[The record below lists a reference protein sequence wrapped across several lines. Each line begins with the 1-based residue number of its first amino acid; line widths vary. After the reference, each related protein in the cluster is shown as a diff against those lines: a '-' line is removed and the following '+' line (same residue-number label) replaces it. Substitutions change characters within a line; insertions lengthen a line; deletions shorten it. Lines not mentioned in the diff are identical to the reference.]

1 MSWDASSKVSVKA
14 VGSAKK
20 YSDLCERVTSLT
32 VTSKHTPPRRTQGSK
47 EQAVQKQSET
57 VNCAET
63 ISSQSS
69 GCDYYISN
77 NERHSDVPTITT
89 HDLKRD
95 VTVKANKHKH
105 NIALQCD
112 WSGEEIFRK
121 LSSSLRIPL
130 DRLKLIHKGRLLTPD
145 SVAPFVKSGAL
156 FQALG
161 EECAD
166 ERGLSAD
173 DIDVIMRRM
182 SVDRNAA
189 VSALRQHSNLLD
201 ALLFLGNTSS

>member
-1 MSWDASSKVSVKA
+1 MSWDASSKVTVKTL
-14 VGSAKK
+14 GSAKK

-32 VTSKHTPPRRTQGSK
+32 VNSKPTPKPKTKVSERQT
-47 EQAVQKQSET
+47 VQKQSET
-57 VNCAET
+57 VNCTEAAASE
-63 ISSQSS
+63 SSD
-69 GCDYYISN
+69 CDYYISN
-77 NERHSDVPTITT
+77 NERHSDVPTITS
-89 HDLKRD
+89 HDLTRD
-95 VTVKANKHKH
+95 VTVKANKRKH
-105 NIALQCD
+105 NITLQCD

-130 DRLKLIHKGRLLTPD
+130 DRLKLIHKGRLLTAD
-145 SVAPFVKSGAL
+145 SVAPCVKSGAL

-166 ERGLSAD
+166 ESGVSAE

-189 VSALRQHSNLLD
+189 VSALRQHSNVLD
-201 ALLFLGNTSS
+201 AMLFLGNTSS